1 MLARTFSRF
10 SPRFPRSL
18 TYMLQASEYYL
29 GDYFEWYFTAADF
42 NKVES
47 VEQLDKTKKALVI
60 WAAIWIEHL
69 AAICAIIAATYIY
82 HSELGYW
89 PLLGILAVPFL
100 LPYFAAVPVMVVKY
114 LIQKPYELFIT
125 KKLAEAIAKHPGIKI
140 AIAGSYGKTT
150 MREILRTVL
159 GSGKRVAA
167 PGGSINTLL
176 GINNFMKTLKGDEE
190 VLVFEL
196 GEYYPG
202 DVAHLAKVINPDIGV
217 ITGVNESH
225 LKRFGSIEKTV
236 ATIFELADNLG
247 SKSLYI
253 NAENKLAK
261 AAGRGSHIFYSG
273 FGCGDY
279 RVSAAKSGLAGTD
292 FTVQHGDQELVLHT
306 DLLGLHL
313 VGSLVAAM
321 QIGHTLG
328 ISDQDLVAGVAA
340 TKPFSRRLELA
351 SNKDGIYILDD
362 SYNGNPD
369 GVKAVIDFLSGLKG
383 HQKLYVTSGLV
394 EMGAKNRE
402 VHLEIAKELV
412 AAKIDK
418 VLLVRTSMTE
428 IVAEGLTVSGYKGEV
443 LWYDSTIAVHKALPH
458 LTVKGD
464 VVLLS
469 TDLPDQYR

>member
-1 MLARTFSRF
+1 MLRRTLSRF
-10 SPRFPRSL
+10 SPRYPRSL

-29 GDYFEWYFTAADF
+29 GDYFEWYFKVANF
-42 NKVES
+42 RKVEN
-47 VEQLDKTKKALVI
+47 VERLDKTKKALVI
-60 WAAIWIEHL
+60 WGAIWLEYL
-69 AAICAIIAATYIY
+69 AMLFAVIAATA
-82 HSELGYW
+82 SFFPTLGYW
-89 PLLGILAVPFL
+89 PLAGIVAIPYL
-100 LPYFAAVPVMVVKY
+100 LPYLATIPVLTIKY
-114 LIQKPYELFIT
+114 LIQKPYEL
-125 KKLAEAIAKHPGIKI
+125 AIAKKLKEVIAGHPGVKI

-150 MREILRTVL
+150 MREILRTVI
-159 GSGKRVAA
+159 SSSKVVAA

-176 GINNFMKTLKGDEE
+176 GIHNFMKTLKGDEE

-202 DVAHLAKVINPDIGV
+202 DVARLAKVICPDIGV

-236 ATIFELADNLG
+236 ATIFELADSIG
-247 SKSLYI
+247 KKPLYI

-261 AAGRGSHIFYSG
+261 AAGRGSHMFYSG

-279 RVSAAKSGLAGTD
+279 KVAAATSDLTGTN
-292 FTVQHGDQELVLHT
+292 FTVQNGAETLDLHT
-306 DLLGLHL
+306 DLLGVHL

-328 ISDQDLVAGVAA
+328 VTDQQLAAGVAA
-340 TKPFSRRLELA
+340 TKPFSRRLELT
-351 SNKDGIYILDD
+351 SSKDDIYILDD

-369 GVKAVIDFLSGLKG
+369 GARAVIDFLADLQG
-383 HQKLYVTSGLV
+383 HRKFYVTSGLV

-402 VHLEIAKELV
+402 VHLEIAREIT

-418 VLLVRTSMTE
+418 VLFVRTSMTE
-428 IVAEGLTVSGYKGEV
+428 IVAEGLKDSGYQGEV
-443 LWYDSTIAVHKALPH
+443 LWYESTVAVHRALPH